1 LNGQLDSLLNFLMY
15 LGVALPIV
23 IIGILVFI
31 YTTPYR
37 EYRLIQDGAA
47 TNDPQKIAAAKAA
60 SHDLSGKIIGL
71 SIVVASVVI
80 NSGSILDLLIWG
92 LIGII
97 FQVVFFYLFAW
108 LTPFHVIQEIPK
120 GNVAIGIFSSRMS
133 IVSGL
138 LLAALVSY

>member
-1 LNGQLDSLLNFLMY
+1 MNGQLDSLLNFLIY
-15 LGVALPIV
+15 LGIAIPTVIV
-23 IIGILVFI
+23 GILVFI
-31 YTTPYR
+31 YTTPYP

-47 TNDPQKIAAAKAA
+47 TDDPQKIAAAKAA
-60 SHDLSGKIIGL
+60 AHDLSGKIIGL

-80 NSGSILDLLIWG
+80 NSGSIVDLLIWG
-92 LIGII
+92 LIGIV
-97 FQVVFFYLFAW
+97 FQVVIFYLFAW

>member
-1 LNGQLDSLLNFLMY
+1 MNGQLDSLFNFLMY
-15 LGVALPIV
+15 LGVSLPILIV
-23 IIGILVFI
+23 GILVFI

-47 TNDPQKIAAAKAA
+47 TDDPQKINAAKAA
-60 SHDLSGKIIGL
+60 AHDLSGKIIGL

-80 NSGSILDLLIWG
+80 NSGSIVDLLIWG
-92 LIGII
+92 VIGII
-97 FQVVFFYLFAW
+97 FQVVIFYLFAW

-133 IVSGL
+133 IVSGV

>member
-1 LNGQLDSLLNFLMY
+1 MY
-15 LGVALPIV
+15 LGIAIPIV
-23 IIGILVFI
+23 IVGILVFI

-47 TNDPQKIAAAKAA
+47 VDDPQKIAAAKAA
-60 SHDLSGKIIGL
+60 AHDLSGKIIGL

-80 NSGSILDLLIWG
+80 NSGSIVDLLIWG
-92 LIGII
+92 LIGIV
-97 FQVVFFYLFAW
+97 FQVIIFYLFAW

>member
-1 LNGQLDSLLNFLMY
+1 MNGQLDSLLNFLMY
-15 LGVALPIV
+15 LGVVLPIV
-23 IIGILVFI
+23 IVGILVFI

-37 EYRLIQDGAA
+37 EYRLIQEGAA
-47 TNDPQKIAAAKAA
+47 TDDPQKIAAAKAA
-60 SHDLSGKIIGL
+60 AHDLSGKIIGL
-71 SIVVASVVI
+71 CIVVASVVI

-92 LIGII
+92 LIGIV
-97 FQVVFFYLFAW
+97 FQVVIFYLFAW

>member
-1 LNGQLDSLLNFLMY
+1 MNGQLDAIINFLMY
-15 LGVALPIV
+15 LGVSLPIL

-37 EYRLIQDGAA
+37 EYRLIQEGAN
-47 TNDPQKIAAAKAA
+47 TSDPQKKDAAKAA
-60 SHDLSGKIIGL
+60 AHDLSGKIIGL
-71 SIVVASVVI
+71 SIVIASVVI
-80 NSGSILDLLIWG
+80 SSGSLIDLLIWG
-92 LIGII
+92 GIGIL
-97 FQVVFFYLFAW
+97 FQVVIFYLFAW

>member
-1 LNGQLDSLLNFLMY
+1 MNGQLDSLLNFLMY
-15 LGVALPIV
+15 LGIAIPIL
-23 IIGILVFI
+23 ILGILVFI

-47 TNDPQKIAAAKAA
+47 TDDPQKIAAAKAA
-60 SHDLSGKIIGL
+60 AHDLSGKIIGL

-80 NSGSILDLLIWG
+80 NSGSVLDLLIWG
-92 LIGII
+92 LIGIV
-97 FQVVFFYLFAW
+97 FQVGIFYLFAW

>member
-1 LNGQLDSLLNFLMY
+1 MNGQLDSILNFLLY
-15 LGVALPIV
+15 LVVALPILIV
-23 IIGILVFI
+23 GILVFI

-47 TNDPQKIAAAKAA
+47 TDDPRKIAAAKAA
-60 SHDLSGKIIGL
+60 AHDLSGKIIGL
-71 SIVVASVVI
+71 AIVVASVVI

-92 LIGII
+92 VIGIV
-97 FQVVFFYLFAW
+97 FQVVIFYLFAW
-108 LTPFHVIQEIPK
+108 LTPFHVIEEIPK
-120 GNVAIGIFSSRMS
+120 GNVAIGIFASRMS

>member
-1 LNGQLDSLLNFLMY
+1 MNGQLDSLLNFLMY
-15 LGVALPIV
+15 LGVAIPVVIV
-23 IIGILVFI
+23 GILVFV
-31 YTTPYR
+31 YTTPYP
-37 EYRLIQDGAA
+37 EYRLIQNGAA
-47 TNDPQKIAAAKAA
+47 TDDPQKIAAAKAA
-60 SHDLSGKIIGL
+60 AHDLSGKIIGL

-92 LIGII
+92 LIGIV
-97 FQVVFFYLFAW
+97 FQVVIFYLFAW